1 MPDVQEVFRLS
12 TQKVTP
18 DPGALERQHTRQRR
32 RSTGRKLGALAVAA
46 AIGLAALVV
55 ILETRP
61 WEHTTIPANPSPT
74 ITPDDASS
82 TAVAVATS
90 FLQAYGAF
98 DADTA
103 LGYVADDG
111 DISGLIG
118 TDAVSEEK
126 YPDQFR
132 LLVDWLE
139 AEGYKQIQGPCEI
152 TGLPASG
159 TALYCPFDYQAIRS
173 DTIGRRPYHGS
184 YFELTVRDGKI
195 VDASLYWETV
205 RFSPQVWE
213 PFATWVST
221 NHPEDVAVMYEDATL
236 SNYRL
241 STASVLLWEQR
252 SREWAKEVRRSQGR

>member
-1 MPDVQEVFRLS
+1 MPEVQEVFRMS
-12 TQKVTP
+12 TQKVRP

-32 RSTGRKLGALAVAA
+32 SSIGKKVGALAVAA

-55 ILETRP
+55 ILATPP
-61 WEHTTIPANPSPT
+61 WEHTTIPANSSPT
-74 ITPDDASS
+74 IAPDMSS

-90 FLQAYGAF
+90 FLQAYEAF

-118 TDAVSEEK
+118 TDAVSATK

-139 AEGYKQIQGPCEI
+139 AQGYKQIPGPCEI
-152 TGLPASG
+152 TGFPAAG
-159 TALYCPFDYQAIRS
+159 TALYCPFDFQAIRS
-173 DTIGRRPYHGS
+173 DTIGRGPYHGS
-184 YFELTVRDGKI
+184 YFEFTVRDGKI
-195 VDASLYWETV
+195 VDASVYLETV

-213 PFATWVST
+213 PFATWVAA
-221 NHPEDVAVMYEDATL
+221 NHPEDVAVMYDDATL

-241 STASVLLWEQR
+241 SRASVLLWEQR
-252 SREWAKEVRRSQGR
+252 SREWSKEVRRSHGR